1 MITET
6 KAKQKRKNYS
16 KKSVLS
22 LFPKQKEFNWP
33 SDFNLSLSFTTLLSY
48 CSVFQICTRL
58 HSICGQEKQ
67 KLFSSKNS
75 LFINAWD
82 SRILK
87 EKRQKKINKKQT
99 DHPPVFTAIVLLIA
113 RMCPFKFFLIITNKN
128 NNQFKEKPTKK
139 SIFSI
144 FCLFFKK
151 RENNTTIGNR
161 NKKN

>member
-1 MITET
+1 MSPSPVALSSKTSAPESKQFFLYVFPQEKNSKKKGLITET

-113 RMCPFKFFLIITNKN
+113 RMCPFKFF
-128 NNQFKEKPTKK
+128 
-139 SIFSI
+139 
-144 FCLFFKK
+144 
-151 RENNTTIGNR
+151 
-161 NKKN
+161 

>member
-1 MITET
+1 MHTFALHMWSRKT
-6 KAKQKRKNYS
+6 KTFFIQ
-16 KKSVLS
+16 
-22 LFPKQKEFNWP
+22 
-33 SDFNLSLSFTTLLSY
+33 
-48 CSVFQICTRL
+48 
-58 HSICGQEKQ
+58 
-67 KLFSSKNS
+67 NS

-87 EKRQKKINKKQT
+87 EKRQKKNVKNKPTIPLFLQLMCY
-99 DHPPVFTAIVLLIA
+99 HLQECALLS
-113 RMCPFKFFLIITNKN
+113 FFLIITNKN

-161 NKKN
+161 NKKKLANYCISFDETC

>member
-1 MITET
+1 MGPLPPPRSTRRRINQHKHWPRPLCAPHPLCKMSPSPVALSSKTSAPES
-6 KAKQKRKNYS
+6 KQFFLYVFPQEKNS
-16 KKSVLS
+16 KKKSVLS

-87 EKRQKKINKKQT
+87 EKRKKKIIKK
-99 DHPPVFTAIVLLIA
+99 
-113 RMCPFKFFLIITNKN
+113 
-128 NNQFKEKPTKK
+128 
-139 SIFSI
+139 
-144 FCLFFKK
+144 
-151 RENNTTIGNR
+151 
-161 NKKN
+161 

>member
-1 MITET
+1 MGF
-6 KAKQKRKNYS
+6 Q
-16 KKSVLS
+16 
-22 LFPKQKEFNWP
+22 P
-33 SDFNLSLSFTTLLSY
+33 LLIIY
-48 CSVFQICTRL
+48 NFVVI
-58 HSICGQEKQ
+58 
-67 KLFSSKNS
+67 LFSVSNMHTFALHMWSRKTKTFFIQNS

-87 EKRQKKINKKQT
+87 EKRQKKNNKKQT

-139 SIFSI
+139 YIFSI

-151 RENNTTIGNR
+151 RENDTTIGNR

>member
-1 MITET
+1 VPPTPCVKWAPPLSPCLQKHLLPNQNNFFSTYFHKKKIPKKRMITET

-113 RMCPFKFFLIITNKN
+113 RMCPFKFF
-128 NNQFKEKPTKK
+128 
-139 SIFSI
+139 
-144 FCLFFKK
+144 
-151 RENNTTIGNR
+151 
-161 NKKN
+161 

>member
-1 MITET
+1 MSPSHCPVFKNISRIKTIFSLRIST
-6 KAKQKRKNYS
+6 RKKIPKKGWSPKLKLSKNKNYS

-113 RMCPFKFFLIITNKN
+113 RMCPFKFF
-128 NNQFKEKPTKK
+128 
-139 SIFSI
+139 
-144 FCLFFKK
+144 
-151 RENNTTIGNR
+151 
-161 NKKN
+161 